1 MVNSDNHL
9 AATRKADSTPV
20 ALILIRNY
28 VMPLALVGLI
38 VVFSIA
44 SPFFATTGN
53 LINVLNQVAVVGII
67 AVGMTFVILTSG
79 IDLSVG
85 STMALVS
92 LVSAELAVQADP
104 NALIVVMAFVAP
116 LLLGALLGA
125 FNGGLVA
132 TNLIAPF
139 VVTLATLVAYRGIAV
154 WYHVNPI
161 YGLPVWYRELGAGRL
176 FGIPYGVAAYLLVV
190 ALAWLTL
197 SRTRFG
203 REVYAVG
210 GNEHASRSSGINVGM
225 IKFSVYVISGLCV
238 GLAALIHNG
247 RTGAGQSYVGEGM
260 ELQAIA
266 AVIIG
271 GVSLFGGRGTI
282 GNTVI
287 GTLVLGVLFNG
298 LVLLNVPSPI
308 QNVVIGAIIIGAV
321 TFDGYFRRRGAV

>member
-225 IKFSVYVISGLCV
+225 IKFSVYVVSGLCV
-238 GLAALIHNG
+238 GLAALIQNG